1 MLYGGAGND
10 MLVGGA
16 GADTLVG
23 GDGDDFLDASDNPA
37 TADTAI
43 DCDGVNDS
51 SGTAGTSPGTS
62 DALVKDGSDSGAL
75 HCEL

>member
-1 MLYGGAGND
+1 

-37 TADTAI
+37 TADPVI

-51 SGTAGTSPGTS
+51 SSTAGTSPGTS
-62 DALVKDGSDSGAL
+62 DALVKDSSDSGAL